1 MTTSLSRSSRYV
13 VLFTAIGGLLFDGVE
28 LGLMPV
34 ASLSVSQSLLGDAF
48 TPALGGDWFAR
59 FTAALMLGAAVGG
72 IFLGSLGDRIGRTRA
87 LGVSVLFYSVFAGL
101 GAFVKTQE
109 QMLVLRFMVGLGVGG
124 VWPNAVALAAECW
137 PDKSRPIIAGLMG
150 VALNGGILMLSQIAR
165 TWHITPESWR
175 WIFQLAAAP
184 AVLGLLALTVIPESP
199 LWLAVRERRKT
210 AGSPAQMAPS
220 PPWGDDDVGI
230 HPSDPVRIEPVS
242 HRPISAQSSGE
253 RRGKPSLCPQKLCA
267 ISAWFADREA
277 PGNNALRELLSPPLL
292 RLTLIGIL
300 IGSIPM
306 VGAWAASKWM
316 IPWAD
321 KVGGATEAGYKAITQ
336 GWWALGAVLGSFT
349 GAQIAAWLGR
359 RRAYAIISAATTI
372 LTSLMFLG
380 TAPLQ
385 ASFLPIVFAQ
395 GFVATLFFGWLPLY
409 LPELFPTRVRAAGSG
424 IAYNV
429 GRFATALG
437 VLAAGALFAAMGGSY
452 PKVGA
457 TCGLIYLLGLI
468 VIWWAPDTTDKKLD
482 A

>member
-1 MTTSLSRSSRYV
+1 MTTPLSRFARYA
-13 VLFTAIGGLLFDGVE
+13 VLFAATGGLLFDGVE

-48 TPALGGDWFAR
+48 TPTLGGDWFAR
-59 FTAALMLGAAVGG
+59 FTAALMLGAAAGG

-87 LGVSVLFYSVFAGL
+87 LGVSIMFYSVFAGL
-101 GAFVKTQE
+101 GTFAQTQE
-109 QMLVLRFMVGLGVGG
+109 QMLVLRFLVGLGVGG

-150 VALNGGILMLSQIAR
+150 AALNGGILMLSQIAR

-184 AVLGLLALTVIPESP
+184 AVLGVLALTLIPESP
-199 LWLAVRERRKT
+199 LWLASRNARR
-210 AGSPAQMAPS
+210 SN
-220 PPWGDDDVGI
+220 
-230 HPSDPVRIEPVS
+230 E
-242 HRPISAQSSGE
+242 SSG
-253 RRGKPSLCPQKLCA
+253 
-267 ISAWFADREA
+267 SAA
-277 PGNNALRELLSPPLL
+277 PKSASALRELFRPPLL

-300 IGSIPM
+300 VGSIPM

-321 KVGGATEAGYKAITQ
+321 KIGGATEPGYKAITQ

-359 RRAYAIISAATTI
+359 RRAYAIISAAATV
-372 LTSLMFLG
+372 LTSLLFLG

-385 ASFLPIVFAQ
+385 PSFLPIVFAQ
-395 GFVATLFFGWLPLY
+395 GFVTTLFFGWLPLY

-437 VLAAGALFAAMGGSY
+437 VLAAGALFAALGGSY

-468 VIWWAPDTTDKKLD
+468 VIWRAPDTTDRKLAD
-482 A
+482 

>member
-1 MTTSLSRSSRYV
+1 MATSLSNSSRCV

-34 ASLSVSQSLLGDAF
+34 ASLSVSQSLLGDRF

-87 LGVSVLFYSVFAGL
+87 LGVSVLFYSIFAGL

-150 VALNGGILMLSQIAR
+150 AALNGGILMLSQIAR

-199 LWLAVRERRKT
+199 LWLASRGGRRNGTGSALREE
-210 AGSPAQMAPS
+210 G
-220 PPWGDDDVGI
+220 
-230 HPSDPVRIEPVS
+230 
-242 HRPISAQSSGE
+242 QSSLA
-253 RRGKPSLCPQKLCA
+253 S
-267 ISAWFADREA
+267 SANPRSE
-277 PGNNALRELLSPPLL
+277 GILRELLRPPLL
-292 RLTLIGIL
+292 RLTVIGIL
-300 IGSIPM
+300 LGSVPM

-336 GWWALGAVLGSFT
+336 GWWALGAVLGSFF

-359 RRAYAIISAATTI
+359 RRAYAIISAATTAI
-372 LTSLMFLG
+372 TSLMFLG

-437 VLAAGALFAAMGGSY
+437 VLAAGGLFAAMGGSY

-468 VIWWAPDTTDKKLD
+468 VIWWAPDTTERKLD
-482 A
+482 T